1 MVWSGVRRERWWRG
15 HQCGLFRW
23 LNAHV
28 QAGREEC
35 LVRTYRRAR
44 GTVYSE
50 TSREERVS
58 PARRNERCG
67 RLARWSLALAVGAAR
82 GSPAGGPGAAVP
94 VPVRVCT
101 CGEGERSWRTAQ
113 SRGWPWPLGSSW
125 LCRCCC
131 PRPFCP
137 AESDRS
143 RHRRPKVSAHQLLA
157 SPL

>member
-44 GTVYSE
+44 GTVYRE

-58 PARRNERCG
+58 PAPRNERCG

-82 GSPAGGPGAAVP
+82 PPEAPALLFRFRFASAPAARVSGHGVLHSPEGGLGLWARPGCVAAAAQGLPVPRKATGAATV
-94 VPVRVCT
+94 
-101 CGEGERSWRTAQ
+101 A
-113 SRGWPWPLGSSW
+113 
-125 LCRCCC
+125 
-131 PRPFCP
+131 
-137 AESDRS
+137 
-143 RHRRPKVSAHQLLA
+143 RR
-157 SPL
+157 